1 MIVMLN
7 ADFIIFWLLSGLEKA
22 KIASNQSGWQIILE
36 NHFLQKQKFEN
47 NKGCF
52 PKKNIDKFLFGSP

>member
-36 NHFLQKQKFEN
+36 NNVLQKQKFDI
-47 NKGCF
+47 
-52 PKKNIDKFLFGSP
+52 KK